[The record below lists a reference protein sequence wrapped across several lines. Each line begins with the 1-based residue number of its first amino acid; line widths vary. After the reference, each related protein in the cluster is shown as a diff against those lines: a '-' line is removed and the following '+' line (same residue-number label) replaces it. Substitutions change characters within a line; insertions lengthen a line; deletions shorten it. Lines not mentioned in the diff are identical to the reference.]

1 MSTEPDGRLKTGL
14 AASIEEA
21 LKTVD
26 TYGRMH
32 AARLMSMDGVPFAV
46 VVRVLAEPSRRR
58 SASAALPHTACHDIK
73 DTCANVSAPKLS

>member
-1 MSTEPDGRLKTGL
+1 MSAKSDGRLKTGM
-14 AASIEEA
+14 AASVEEA
-21 LKTVD
+21 LQTVD

-32 AARLMSMDGVPFAV
+32 AARLMSMEGVPFAV

-58 SASAALPHTACHDIK
+58 SASAVLPHTSYHDIQ